1 MEKFETQKIFRW
13 FEQFNEKIIKI
24 EGKNNTFLVKI
35 HNNILPHLLGIQY
48 VQTRHSKEMKG
59 GVLLDFIKKNSRS
72 DEEILK
78 SIEIFNS
85 EEKANEVQKRINSI
99 KNFFENLE
107 ECIIVENTAPKKKE
121 NIKSEFFLIY
131 TTESSVLHLGL
142 KKNLYT
148 NNTNDFYL
156 ETFFERD
163 NKNNQIDDF
172 YFKNTSVFEKVTKIS
187 SYDKEKNDFETFTF
201 KDKNKINLSDI
212 EINGEMKNLIKD
224 VRNFNFLKQCDEN
237 GEKEFEKK
245 LKRIFELQTDLKR
258 ENIYNYSFKKL
269 KEKIPILTTFDEN
282 LEIKNFLIK
291 ISNFSKYTASKKEEV
306 YDNLEE
312 IKEKLEK
319 QSILEKNKANLFF
332 KKEFFKTIDKFFD
345 KITTVNNID
354 KALEYLEKNEFPE
367 IYVNHFKDTFK
378 IRIENEKK
386 LKNEKKIG
394 KEFENEKDFY

>member
-1 MEKFETQKIFRW
+1 
-13 FEQFNEKIIKI
+13 
-24 EGKNNTFLVKI
+24 
-35 HNNILPHLLGIQY
+35 
-48 VQTRHSKEMKG
+48 
-59 GVLLDFIKKNSRS
+59 
-72 DEEILK
+72 
-78 SIEIFNS
+78 
-85 EEKANEVQKRINSI
+85 
-99 KNFFENLE
+99 
-107 ECIIVENTAPKKKE
+107 
-121 NIKSEFFLIY
+121 
-131 TTESSVLHLGL
+131 
-142 KKNLYT
+142 
-148 NNTNDFYL
+148 
-156 ETFFERD
+156 
-163 NKNNQIDDF
+163 
-172 YFKNTSVFEKVTKIS
+172 
-187 SYDKEKNDFETFTF
+187 
-201 KDKNKINLSDI
+201 
-212 EINGEMKNLIKD
+212 MKNLIKD

-269 KEKIPILTTFDEN
+269 KEKIPILT
-282 LEIKNFLIK
+282 
-291 ISNFSKYTASKKEEV
+291 
-306 YDNLEE
+306 NLEE

-394 KEFENEKDFY
+394 KEFEKEKDFY